1 MADVY
6 KFKISLESLDKHI
19 WRDIEI
25 TSVSSVAKLGY
36 AVLAA
41 FKATA
46 SHLFC
51 VKFAGVNYEFMFD
64 GVEKEA
70 VNPAEVKLSSLKLK
84 TGDILTMEYDYGAGW
99 KFNTQLMSVAE
110 MKTGKGT
117 HYPYVADGQ
126 GRGIIE
132 DTSPDI
138 LAEYIDQ
145 IDKTG
150 VLPTYYD
157 LEQNREVEW
166 DYRKFDL
173 KTFNMLYKA
182 EIEKIQEAYERLD
195 D

>member
-1 MADVY
+1 MAEVY

-99 KFNTQLMSVAE
+99 RFNIELMSVAE
-110 MKTGKGT
+110 LKAGEGT
-117 HYPYVADGQ
+117 HYPYVADGK

-132 DTSPDI
+132 DTSSDI
-138 LAEYIDQ
+138 LAEYIEQ
-145 IDKTG
+145 IDIAR

-157 LEQNREVEW
+157 SEQNREVEW

-173 KTFNMLYKA
+173 KTCNMLYKA
-182 EIEKIQEAYERLD
+182 EIEKVQEAYERLND
-195 D
+195 

>member
-1 MADVY
+1 MAEVY

-84 TGDILTMEYDYGAGW
+84 TGDILTMEYDYGA
-99 KFNTQLMSVAE
+99 AR
-110 MKTGKGT
+110 TGETPQTAPCG
-117 HYPYVADGQ
+117 PQ
-126 GRGIIE
+126 
-132 DTSPDI
+132 
-138 LAEYIDQ
+138 
-145 IDKTG
+145 
-150 VLPTYYD
+150 
-157 LEQNREVEW
+157 
-166 DYRKFDL
+166 
-173 KTFNMLYKA
+173 
-182 EIEKIQEAYERLD
+182 
-195 D
+195 